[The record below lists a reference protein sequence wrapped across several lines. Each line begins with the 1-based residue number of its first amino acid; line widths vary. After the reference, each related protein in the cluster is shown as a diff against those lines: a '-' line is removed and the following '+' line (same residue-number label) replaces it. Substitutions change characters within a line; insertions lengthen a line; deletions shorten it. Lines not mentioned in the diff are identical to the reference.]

1 MSIEIAV
8 PEVDLDPLENG
19 ALIDRLHDLEK
30 QAYPLV
36 TLTSSVNDFEK
47 IRTSLL
53 ALRSSGMSAMLLL
66 KRGQDLLE
74 DEEIQAIFTY
84 LRDWDQLLLHNVLE
98 LIEGWVPAA
107 FLPRLQSEAKLEL
120 KWFKEW
126 WMAMSDPRIHKY
138 PGLPWRRFVRKVVG
152 ENYDFAVRFLYLVAL
167 PATPENIEEVQ
178 HHFNS
183 FLESKKKVLS
193 IFPKKWSKLQ

>member
-1 MSIEIAV
+1 MSIETAI
-8 PEVDLDPLENG
+8 PEIDIDALEG
-19 ALIDRLHDLEK
+19 AALLSRLQDLEK

-36 TLTSSVNDFEK
+36 TLTSSVNDWEK
-47 IRTSLL
+47 IRSSLL

-66 KRGQDLLE
+66 RRSQELLE
-74 DEEIQAIFTY
+74 DDEIQVIFTY

-98 LIEGWVPAA
+98 ICEGWIPAA
-107 FLPRLQSEAKLEL
+107 YLPRLQIEAKLEL

-152 ENYDFAVRFLYLVAL
+152 ENFDFAIRFLYLVAL
-167 PATPENIEEVQ
+167 PATPENIDEVRV
-178 HHFNS
+178 HFET
-183 FLESKKKVLS
+183 FFEAKKKVLS